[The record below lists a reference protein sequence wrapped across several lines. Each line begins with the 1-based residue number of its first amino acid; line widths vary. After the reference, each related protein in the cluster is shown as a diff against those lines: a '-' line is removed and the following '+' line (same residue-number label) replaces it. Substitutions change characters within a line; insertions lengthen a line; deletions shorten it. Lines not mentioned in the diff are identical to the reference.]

1 MNFCYDDKKLDTVSN
16 AKYRAVS
23 NTNKNETIF
32 EITKREII
40 RKLGMDAV
48 QQNWTDAE
56 KASIHTSLDNMLASP
71 LFAGSPRQQ
80 RFLMYL
86 VTNTLA
92 GEADRLKGYTIA
104 LEVFDRNDDFDPSL
118 DAIVRVEATRLR
130 NKLREYY
137 NTLGQSDAVRIDF
150 PKGGY
155 LLEII
160 LQTVPML
167 ERRTSYNSALN
178 TPRLVEDRPSLVVLP
193 FANIGNDNAKEY
205 FADGVVDSLIAMF
218 SRLSGLFVISRQSSF
233 AYKNTS
239 KTSEQIATELG
250 VRYLLEGSVQHAGN
264 QVRVTAQLADTKNGG
279 HVWSDRY
286 DRELKDVF
294 ALQDELTQ
302 SIVSVLQIK
311 LDGEEAALFGVQA
324 TQNIEAHDTLLR
336 GIATHRKYTQKN
348 TYEAIVIYQS
358 ALALDPNY
366 AAAHAWLARS
376 LSLTWS
382 QKWNADCAVLE
393 LALSHAERA
402 VALDPQSSYAIS
414 MLGWV
419 QLWRK
424 NRDESIAEC
433 RRAVVLDPNNAEAHL
448 FLSLALSAAGLGEE
462 ALYYVEKAK
471 RFSPVAD
478 AFYMFAHGQSY
489 FAQKNYA
496 KAISNYE
503 QGCILNENFK
513 PNHFFLM
520 ITYEVMGMHEQA
532 QKKFETLCELT
543 GSRTEMPN
551 VAIWTDKVLALQ
563 QEEIW
568 QCIVARYA

>member
-1 MNFCYDDKKLDTVSN
+1 
-16 AKYRAVS
+16 
-23 NTNKNETIF
+23 
-32 EITKREII
+32 
-40 RKLGMDAV
+40 MDAID
-48 QQNWTDAE
+48 QQWADAE
-56 KASIHTSLDNMLASP
+56 KDQVRASVASMLASP

-80 RFLMYL
+80 RFLDYL

-92 GEADRLKGYTIA
+92 GNADRLKGYTIA
-104 LEVFDRNDDFDPSL
+104 LEVFDRKDDFDPSL

-137 NTLGQSDAVRIDF
+137 DTLGKLDDIRIDF

-155 LLEII
+155 VLEIS
-160 LQTVPML
+160 LQAAPVL
-167 ERRTSYNSALN
+167 ERRTSSSTPLN
-178 TPRLVEDRPSLVVLP
+178 LPRLIEDRPSLAVLP
-193 FANIGNDNAKEY
+193 FANIGSDNAKEY

-233 AYKNTS
+233 SYKNTS

-264 QVRVTAQLADTKNGG
+264 QVRISAQLVDTQGNAQ
-279 HVWSDRY
+279 VWSDRY
-286 DRELKDVF
+286 DRELKDIFV
-294 ALQDELTQ
+294 LQDELTQ
-302 SIVSVLQIK
+302 SIVSALQIK
-311 LDGEEAALFGVQA
+311 LDGAEATLFGVQA
-324 TQNIEAHDTLLR
+324 TTSIVAHDTLLR
-336 GIATHRKYTQKN
+336 GIAAHRKYTQKTTN
-348 TYEAIVIYQS
+348 EAIVLYQS
-358 ALALDPNY
+358 ALTLDPNY

-382 QKWNADCAVLE
+382 QRWNADAAVLA

-414 MLGWV
+414 MVGWV
-419 QLWRK
+419 QLWRQ
-424 NRDESIAEC
+424 NRDESIAHC

-478 AFYMFAHGQSY
+478 ALYMFAHGQSY
-489 FAQKNYA
+489 YAQKNYA
-496 KAISNYE
+496 KAISIYE
-503 QGCILNENFK
+503 QGCLINENFK

-520 ITYEVMGMHEQA
+520 IAYDVMGMHEKA
-532 QKKFETLCELT
+532 QHTFEILSELT
-543 GSRTEMPN
+543 GSRTAMPN
-551 VAIWTDKVLALQ
+551 IVFWTDKAIALQ
-563 QEEIW
+563 HEEAW
-568 QCIVARYA
+568 QRIVSRYC

>member
-1 MNFCYDDKKLDTVSN
+1 
-16 AKYRAVS
+16 
-23 NTNKNETIF
+23 
-32 EITKREII
+32 
-40 RKLGMDAV
+40 MDAAV
-48 QQNWTDAE
+48 QNWTDAE
-56 KASIHTSLDNMLASP
+56 KANIRASLENMLASP

-80 RFLMYL
+80 RFLIYL

-92 GEADRLKGYTIA
+92 GEANRLKGYTIA
-104 LEVFDRNDDFDPSL
+104 LEVFDRKDDFDPSL

-137 NTLGQSDAVRIDF
+137 DTLGQSDAIRIDF

-155 LLEII
+155 VLEIS
-160 LQTVPML
+160 LQNPPVL
-167 ERRTSYNSALN
+167 ERRTSSNSALN
-178 TPRLVEDRPSLVVLP
+178 TPRLIEDRPSLAVLP
-193 FANIGNDNAKEY
+193 FANIDSDNTKEY
-205 FADGVVDSLIAMF
+205 FADGVVDSLISMF

-233 AYKNTS
+233 AYKNTT

-279 HVWSDRY
+279 HLWSDRY
-286 DRELKDVF
+286 DRELKHVF

-302 SIVSVLQIK
+302 SIVGVLQIK
-311 LDGEEAALFGVQA
+311 LDGEEATLFGVQA
-324 TQNIEAHDTLLR
+324 TNSIEAHDTLLR
-336 GIATHRKYTQKN
+336 GIAAHRKYTQKTTN
-348 TYEAIVIYQS
+348 EAIVLYQS

-382 QKWNADCAVLE
+382 QRWNADCAVLE

-402 VALDPQSSYAIS
+402 AALDSQSSYAIS
-414 MLGWV
+414 ILGWV

-424 NRDESIAEC
+424 NRDESIAQC

-462 ALYYVEKAK
+462 ALYYVEKAR

-478 AFYMFAHGQSY
+478 ALYMFAHAQSY

-496 KAISNYE
+496 KAISIYE
-503 QGCILNENFK
+503 QGCIISENFK

-520 ITYEVMGMHEQA
+520 IAYDVMGRHEEA
-532 QKKFETLCELT
+532 QKKFEILSEMT
-543 GSRTEMPN
+543 GNRKEMPN
-551 VAIWTDKVLALQ
+551 VVIWTDKALAQ
-563 QEEIW
+563 QQTETW
-568 QCIVARYA
+568 QRIVSRYS

>member
-1 MNFCYDDKKLDTVSN
+1 
-16 AKYRAVS
+16 
-23 NTNKNETIF
+23 
-32 EITKREII
+32 
-40 RKLGMDAV
+40 MDAAV
-48 QQNWTDAE
+48 QHWTDAE
-56 KASIHTSLDNMLASP
+56 KANIRTSLENMLASP

-80 RFLMYL
+80 RFLDYL

-104 LEVFDRNDDFDPSL
+104 LEVFDRKDDFDPSL

-137 NTLGQSDAVRIDF
+137 DTLGKLDAIRIDF
-150 PKGGY
+150 PKGTY
-155 LLEII
+155 TLEIS
-160 LQTVPML
+160 LQAAPVL
-167 ERRTSYNSALN
+167 ERRTSSSTPLN
-178 TPRLVEDRPSLVVLP
+178 APRPIEDRPSLAVLP
-193 FANIGNDNAKEY
+193 FANIGIDNTKEY

-233 AYKNTS
+233 AYKNTT
-239 KTSEQIATELG
+239 KTSEQITAELG
-250 VRYLLEGSVQHAGN
+250 VRYLLEGSVQHVGN

-302 SIVSVLQIK
+302 SIVGVLQIK
-311 LDGEEAALFGVQA
+311 LDAEEAALFGIQTTTSIV
-324 TQNIEAHDTLLR
+324 AHDTLLR
-336 GIATHRKYTQKN
+336 GIATHRKYTQKTTN
-348 TYEAIVIYQS
+348 EAIVLYQS

-376 LSLTWS
+376 LCLTWS
-382 QKWNADCAVLE
+382 QRWNADAAVLA
-393 LALSHAERA
+393 LALTHAERA
-402 VALDPQSSYAIS
+402 VALEPQSSYAIS
-414 MLGWV
+414 MVGWV
-419 QLWRK
+419 QLWRQ
-424 NRDESIAEC
+424 NRDESIAHC

-478 AFYMFAHGQSY
+478 AFYLFAHGQSY

-496 KAISNYE
+496 KAISIYE
-503 QGCILNENFK
+503 QGCLINENFK

-520 ITYEVMGMHEQA
+520 IAYDIMGMDVQA
-532 QKKFETLCELT
+532 RHKFEILSELT
-543 GSRTEMPN
+543 GSRTEIPN
-551 VAIWTDKVLALQ
+551 VVIWTDKALVRQ
-563 QEEIW
+563 QEEAW
-568 QCIVARYA
+568 QRIVLRYA

>member
-1 MNFCYDDKKLDTVSN
+1 
-16 AKYRAVS
+16 
-23 NTNKNETIF
+23 
-32 EITKREII
+32 
-40 RKLGMDAV
+40 MDAAV
-48 QQNWTDAE
+48 QHWTEAE
-56 KASIHTSLDNMLASP
+56 KANISASLANMLASP

-80 RFLMYL
+80 RFLIYL
-86 VTNTLA
+86 VTHTLA

-104 LEVFDRNDDFDPSL
+104 LEVFDRKDDFDPSL

-137 NTLGQSDAVRIDF
+137 DTLGKSDAVRIGF
-150 PKGGY
+150 PKGSY
-155 LLEII
+155 VLEIS
-160 LQTVPML
+160 LQALPVL
-167 ERRTSYNSALN
+167 ERRTALN
-178 TPRLVEDRPSLVVLP
+178 IPRLVEDKPSLAVLP
-193 FANIGNDNAKEY
+193 FANIGSDNTKEY

-218 SRLSGLFVISRQSSF
+218 SRLSGLFVISRQSAFS
-233 AYKNTS
+233 YKNTT
-239 KTSEQIATELG
+239 KTSKEIAAELG

-264 QVRVTAQLADTKNGG
+264 QVRVTAQLVDTQNGG
-279 HVWSDRY
+279 HIWSDRF
-286 DRELKDVF
+286 DREMKDVF

-324 TQNIEAHDTLLR
+324 TNSIEAHDTLLR
-336 GIATHRKYTQKN
+336 GIATHRKYTQKTTN
-348 TYEAIVIYQS
+348 EAIVLYQS

-382 QKWNADCAVLE
+382 QRWNADPAVLA

-424 NRDESIAEC
+424 NRDESIAHC
-433 RRAVVLDPNNAEAHL
+433 RRAVVLDPNNAEAHI

-471 RFSPVAD
+471 RFSPVED

-496 KAISNYE
+496 KAISIFE
-503 QGCILNENFK
+503 QGCIINEHFK

-520 ITYEVMGMHEQA
+520 IAYDVMGMYEQA
-532 QKKFETLCELT
+532 QKKFEILSELT
-543 GSRTEMPN
+543 GSRTAMPN
-551 VAIWTDKVLALQ
+551 VVIWTDKALATQ
-563 QEEIW
+563 QETIW
-568 QCIVARYA
+568 QNIVARYA

>member
-1 MNFCYDDKKLDTVSN
+1 MN
-16 AKYRAVS
+16 AV
-23 NTNKNETIF
+23 
-32 EITKREII
+32 
-40 RKLGMDAV
+40 L
-48 QQNWTDAE
+48 QNWTDAE
-56 KASIHTSLDNMLASP
+56 KASIRTSLENMLASA

-80 RFLMYL
+80 RFLEYL

-92 GEADRLKGYTIA
+92 GDAERLKGYTIA
-104 LEVFDRNDDFDPSL
+104 LEVFDRKDDFDPSL

-137 NTLGQSDAVRIDF
+137 DTLGINDAVRIDF
-150 PKGGY
+150 PKGSY
-155 LLEII
+155 VLEIT
-160 LQTVPML
+160 LLQSQTVKPL
-167 ERRTSYNSALN
+167 AAATN
-178 TPRLVEDRPSLVVLP
+178 TPRLIEDKPSLVVLP
-193 FANIGNDNAKEY
+193 FANIGVDNTKEY
-205 FADGVVDSLIAMF
+205 FADGVGDSLIAMF

-233 AYKNTS
+233 SYKNTT

-264 QVRVTAQLADTKNGG
+264 QVRVTAQLVDAQNGG
-279 HVWSDRY
+279 HVWSERF

-302 SIVSVLQIK
+302 RIVSVLQIK
-311 LDGEEAALFGVQA
+311 LDGAEAALFGVQA
-324 TQNIEAHDTLLR
+324 THSIEAHDTLLR
-336 GIATHRKYTQKN
+336 GIATHRKYTQKTTN
-348 TYEAIVIYQS
+348 EAIVLYQS
-358 ALALDPNY
+358 ALVLDPHY

-382 QKWNADCAVLE
+382 QKWNTDSAVLE

-402 VALDPQSSYAIS
+402 TVLDPQSSFAIS

-424 NRDESIAEC
+424 NRDESIAQC
-433 RRAVVLDPNNAEAHL
+433 RRAVVLDPNNAEAHV
-448 FLSLALSAAGLGEE
+448 FLSLALSAAGMGVE
-462 ALYYVEKAK
+462 ALYYVEKAR
-471 RFSPVAD
+471 RFSPIAD

-496 KAISNYE
+496 KAISIFE
-503 QGCILNENFK
+503 QGCMLNENFK

-520 ITYEVMGMHEQA
+520 IAYDVMGMHEQTR
-532 QKKFETLCELT
+532 KKFEALSELT

-551 VAIWTDKVLALQ
+551 VVIWTDKAIAQ
-563 QEEIW
+563 QQVETW
-568 QCIVARYA
+568 QSIVARYS

>member
-1 MNFCYDDKKLDTVSN
+1 MEA
-16 AKYRAVS
+16 AKE
-23 NTNKNETIF
+23 NTISKWTESEKNQV
-32 EITKREII
+32 R
-40 RKLGMDAV
+40 G
-48 QQNWTDAE
+48 
-56 KASIHTSLDNMLASP
+56 SLATMLASP

-80 RFLMYL
+80 RFLIYL

-104 LEVFDRNDDFDPSL
+104 LEVFDRKDDFDPSL

-137 NTLGQSDAVRIDF
+137 DSIGMQDDVRIDF

-155 LLEII
+155 ALEIS
-160 LQTVPML
+160 LHNAPVQ
-167 ERRTSYNSALN
+167 ERRTNYNSALN
-178 TPRLVEDRPSLVVLP
+178 TPRLVEDKPSLAVLP
-193 FANIGNDNAKEY
+193 FANIGIDNSKEY

-233 AYKNTS
+233 AYKNTT

-250 VRYLLEGSVQHAGN
+250 VRYLLQGSVQHADN
-264 QVRVTAQLADTKNGG
+264 QVRVTAQLVDTQNGG
-279 HVWSDRY
+279 HVWSDRF

-302 SIVSVLQIK
+302 TIVGVLQIK

-324 TQNIEAHDTLLR
+324 TNSIQAHDTLLR
-336 GIATHRKYTQKN
+336 GIATHRKYTQKTTN
-348 TYEAIVIYQS
+348 EAIVLYQS

-366 AAAHAWLARS
+366 AAAHAWLARA

-382 QKWNADCAVLE
+382 QKWNANCAVLE

-402 VALDPQSSYAIS
+402 VELDPQSSYAIS

-419 QLWRK
+419 QIWRK
-424 NRDESIAEC
+424 NRDEAIAEC

-478 AFYMFAHGQSY
+478 VLYIFANAQCY

-496 KAISNYE
+496 KAISIYE
-503 QGCILNENFK
+503 QGCIISENFK

-520 ITYEVMGMHEQA
+520 IAYEVMGKHEEA
-532 QKKFETLCELT
+532 QKKFEILSELT
-543 GSRTEMPN
+543 GNRTEMPN
-551 VAIWTDKVLALQ
+551 VVIWTDKALAQ
-563 QEEIW
+563 QQAAIW
-568 QCIVARYA
+568 QSIVSRYA

>member
-16 AKYRAVS
+16 AKYCAVS
-23 NTNKNETIF
+23 NTNKNETIS
-32 EITKREII
+32 KII

-48 QQNWTDAE
+48 LQNWTDAE
-56 KASIHTSLDNMLASP
+56 KVSIRTSLENMLASA

-80 RFLMYL
+80 RFLDYL
-86 VTNTLA
+86 VISTLA

-104 LEVFDRNDDFDPSL
+104 LEVFDRKDNFDSSL

-137 NTLGQSDAVRIDF
+137 DTLGKDDAIRIDF

-155 LLEII
+155 ALEIS
-160 LQTVPML
+160 LQTAPAL
-167 ERRTSYNSALN
+167 ERRTHNNSALN
-178 TPRLVEDRPSLVVLP
+178 TPRLVEDRPSLAVLP
-193 FANIGNDNAKEY
+193 FANIDSDNTKEY
-205 FADGVVDSLIAMF
+205 FADGVVDSLISMF

-233 AYKNTS
+233 SYKNTS

-250 VRYLLEGSVQHAGN
+250 VRYLLEGSVQHSGN

-324 TQNIEAHDTLLR
+324 TNSIEAHDTLLR
-336 GIATHRKYTQKN
+336 GIATHRKYTQKTTN
-348 TYEAIVIYQS
+348 EAIVLYKK

-366 AAAHAWLARS
+366 AGAHAWLARS

-382 QKWNADCAVLE
+382 QRWNADSAVLE

-402 VALDPQSSYAIS
+402 AALDPQSSYAIS

-478 AFYMFAHGQSY
+478 AFYIFAHGQSY

-496 KAISNYE
+496 KAISIFE
-503 QGCILNENFK
+503 QGCIISANFK

-520 ITYEVMGMHEQA
+520 IAYDVMGMHEQA
-532 QKKFETLCELT
+532 QKKFEILSELT
-543 GSRTEMPN
+543 GNRTEIPN
-551 VAIWTDKVLALQ
+551 VVIWTDKALAKQ
-563 QEEIW
+563 QEETW
-568 QCIVARYA
+568 QNIVSRYA

>member
-1 MNFCYDDKKLDTVSN
+1 
-16 AKYRAVS
+16 
-23 NTNKNETIF
+23 
-32 EITKREII
+32 
-40 RKLGMDAV
+40 MDATL
-48 QQNWTDAE
+48 QNWSDAE
-56 KASIHTSLDNMLASP
+56 KASIRASLENMLASP

-80 RFLMYL
+80 RFLDYL

-92 GEADRLKGYTIA
+92 GDSGRLKGYTIA
-104 LEVFDRNDDFDPSL
+104 VEVFDRSSDFDPSL

-137 NTLGQSDAVRIDF
+137 DTSSASHGGKLDNVRIDF

-155 LLEII
+155 ALEIS
-160 LQTVPML
+160 LQALPVL
-167 ERRTSYNSALN
+167 ERRTALN
-178 TPRLVEDRPSLVVLP
+178 VPRLVEDRPSLAVLP
-193 FANIGNDNAKEY
+193 FANIGSDNTKEY

-218 SRLSGLFVISRQSSF
+218 SRLSGLFVISRQSAFS
-233 AYKNTS
+233 YKSTTKAS
-239 KTSEQIATELG
+239 KEIAAELG

-264 QVRVTAQLADTKNGG
+264 QVRVTAQLVDTQNGG
-279 HVWSDRY
+279 HIWSDRF
-286 DRELKDVF
+286 DREMKDVF

-324 TQNIEAHDTLLR
+324 TNSIEAHDTLLR
-336 GIATHRKYTQKN
+336 GIATHRKYTQKTTN
-348 TYEAIVIYQS
+348 EAIVLYQS

-382 QKWNADCAVLE
+382 QRWNADAAVLT

-424 NRDESIAEC
+424 NRDESIAHC

-448 FLSLALSAAGLGEE
+448 FLSLTLSAAGLGEE

-496 KAISNYE
+496 KAISIFE
-503 QGCILNENFK
+503 QGCIINEHFK

-520 ITYEVMGMHEQA
+520 IAYDVMGMHEEA
-532 QKKFETLCELT
+532 QKKFEVLSELT

-551 VAIWTDKVLALQ
+551 VVIWTDKALATQ
-563 QEEIW
+563 QAETW
-568 QCIVARYA
+568 QRIVSRYA

>member
-1 MNFCYDDKKLDTVSN
+1 
-16 AKYRAVS
+16 
-23 NTNKNETIF
+23 
-32 EITKREII
+32 
-40 RKLGMDAV
+40 MDAAV
-48 QQNWTDAE
+48 QHWTEAE
-56 KASIHTSLDNMLASP
+56 KANISASLANMLASP

-80 RFLMYL
+80 RFLIYL
-86 VTNTLA
+86 VTHTLA

-104 LEVFDRNDDFDPSL
+104 LEVFDRKDDFDPSL

-137 NTLGQSDAVRIDF
+137 DTLGKSDAVRIGF
-150 PKGGY
+150 PKGSY
-155 LLEII
+155 ALEIS
-160 LQTVPML
+160 LQALPVL
-167 ERRTSYNSALN
+167 ERRTALN
-178 TPRLVEDRPSLVVLP
+178 IPRLVEDKPSLAVLP
-193 FANIGNDNAKEY
+193 FANIGSDNTKEY

-218 SRLSGLFVISRQSSF
+218 SRLSGLFVISRQSAFS
-233 AYKNTS
+233 YKNTT
-239 KTSEQIATELG
+239 KTSKEIAAELG

-264 QVRVTAQLADTKNGG
+264 QVRVTAQLVDTQNGG
-279 HVWSDRY
+279 HIWSDRF

-294 ALQDELTQ
+294 SLQDELTQ

-324 TQNIEAHDTLLR
+324 TNSIEAHDTLLR
-336 GIATHRKYTQKN
+336 GIATHRKYTQKTTN
-348 TYEAIVIYQS
+348 EAIVLYQS

-382 QKWNADCAVLE
+382 QRWNADPAVLA

-424 NRDESIAEC
+424 NRDESIAHC
-433 RRAVVLDPNNAEAHL
+433 RRAVVLDPNNAEAHI

-471 RFSPVAD
+471 RFSPVED

-496 KAISNYE
+496 KAISIFE
-503 QGCILNENFK
+503 QGCIINEHFK

-520 ITYEVMGMHEQA
+520 IAYDVMGMYEQA
-532 QKKFETLCELT
+532 QKKFEILSELT
-543 GSRTEMPN
+543 GSRTAMPN
-551 VAIWTDKVLALQ
+551 VVIWTDKALATQ
-563 QEEIW
+563 QETIW
-568 QCIVARYA
+568 QNIVARYA

>member
-1 MNFCYDDKKLDTVSN
+1 
-16 AKYRAVS
+16 
-23 NTNKNETIF
+23 
-32 EITKREII
+32 
-40 RKLGMDAV
+40 MDAAV
-48 QQNWTDAE
+48 QNWTDAE
-56 KASIHTSLDNMLASP
+56 KANIRASLENMLASP

-80 RFLMYL
+80 RFLDYL

-92 GEADRLKGYTIA
+92 GNAERLKGYTIA
-104 LEVFDRNDDFDPSL
+104 LEVFDRKDDFDPSL

-137 NTLGQSDAVRIDF
+137 DTLGQSETIRIDF

-155 LLEII
+155 ALEIS
-160 LQTVPML
+160 LQTAPAL
-167 ERRTSYNSALN
+167 ERRTYNNSALN
-178 TPRLVEDRPSLVVLP
+178 TPRLVEDRPSLAVLP
-193 FANIGNDNAKEY
+193 FANIGSDNTKEY

-218 SRLSGLFVISRQSSF
+218 SRLSGLFVISRQSAFS
-233 AYKNTS
+233 YKNTS
-239 KTSEQIATELG
+239 KTSEQIAAELG
-250 VRYLLEGSVQHAGN
+250 VRYLLEGSVQHAGK

-279 HVWSDRY
+279 HVWSDRF

-302 SIVSVLQIK
+302 NIVSVLQIK

-324 TQNIEAHDTLLR
+324 TNSIEAHDSLLR
-336 GIATHRKYTQKN
+336 GIATHRKYTQKTTN
-348 TYEAIVIYQS
+348 EAIILYEK

-376 LSLTWS
+376 LALTWS
-382 QKWNADCAVLE
+382 QRWNTDAAVLE

-402 VALDPQSSYAIS
+402 ALLDPQSSYAIS
-414 MLGWV
+414 ILGWV
-419 QLWRK
+419 QLWRQ

-478 AFYMFAHGQSY
+478 ALYMYAHGQTY

-496 KAISNYE
+496 KAISIFE
-503 QGCILNENFK
+503 QGCILSENFK

-520 ITYEVMGMHEQA
+520 IAYDVMGMHEQA
-532 QKKFETLCELT
+532 QKKFEILSELT
-543 GSRTEMPN
+543 GSRTVMPN
-551 VAIWTDKVLALQ
+551 VVIWTDKALALQ
-563 QEEIW
+563 QTETW
-568 QCIVARYA
+568 QRIVSRYA

>member
-1 MNFCYDDKKLDTVSN
+1 
-16 AKYRAVS
+16 
-23 NTNKNETIF
+23 
-32 EITKREII
+32 
-40 RKLGMDAV
+40 MDAAL
-48 QQNWTDAE
+48 QNWTDAE
-56 KASIHTSLDNMLASP
+56 KANIRASLENMLAST
-71 LFAGSPRQQ
+71 LFTGSPRQQ
-80 RFLMYL
+80 RFLDYL
-86 VTNTLA
+86 VSNTLA
-92 GEADRLKGYTIA
+92 GDADRLKGYTIA
-104 LEVFDRNDDFDPSL
+104 LEVFDRKDDFDPSL

-137 NTLGQSDAVRIDF
+137 DTLGKDDAIRINF

-155 LLEII
+155 ALEISM
-160 LQTVPML
+160 QTAPVL
-167 ERRTSYNSALN
+167 ERRTSNNTALN
-178 TPRLVEDRPSLVVLP
+178 TPRLVEDRPSLAVLP
-193 FANIGNDNAKEY
+193 FANIGSDNTKEY

-218 SRLSGLFVISRQSSF
+218 SRLSGLFVISRQSAFS
-233 AYKNTS
+233 YKNTS

-279 HVWSDRY
+279 HIWSDRY

-302 SIVSVLQIK
+302 SIVGVLQIK

-324 TQNIEAHDTLLR
+324 TNSIEAHDTLLR
-336 GIATHRKYTQKN
+336 GIATHRKYTQKTSN
-348 TYEAIVIYQS
+348 EAIVLYEK

-366 AAAHAWLARS
+366 AAAHAWLAR
-376 LSLTWS
+376 LLALTWS

-393 LALSHAERA
+393 SALSHAQRA
-402 VALDPQSSYAIS
+402 AELDPQSSYAIS

-424 NRDESIAEC
+424 NRDESIAQC
-433 RRAVVLDPNNAEAHL
+433 RRSVVLDPNNAEAHL

-478 AFYMFAHGQSY
+478 ALYMFAHAQSY

-496 KAISNYE
+496 KAISIFE
-503 QGCILNENFK
+503 QGCVLSENFK

-520 ITYEVMGMHEQA
+520 IAYDVMGRHEEA
-532 QKKFETLCELT
+532 QKKFETLSELT

-551 VAIWTDKVLALQ
+551 VVIWTNKALALQ
-563 QEEIW
+563 QAEAW
-568 QCIVARYA
+568 QRIIARYA

>member
-1 MNFCYDDKKLDTVSN
+1 
-16 AKYRAVS
+16 
-23 NTNKNETIF
+23 
-32 EITKREII
+32 
-40 RKLGMDAV
+40 MDAV
-48 QQNWTDAE
+48 LQHWTDAE
-56 KASIHTSLDNMLASP
+56 KASIRASLENMLASP

-80 RFLMYL
+80 RFLDYL

-92 GEADRLKGYTIA
+92 GNADRLKGYTIA
-104 LEVFDRNDDFDPSL
+104 LEVFDRKDDFDPSL

-137 NTLGQSDAVRIDF
+137 DTIGAQDNVRIDF
-150 PKGGY
+150 PKGSY
-155 LLEII
+155 VLEIS
-160 LQTVPML
+160 LQAAPVL
-167 ERRTSYNSALN
+167 ESRAASTPLN
-178 TPRLVEDRPSLVVLP
+178 IPRMIEDKPSLAVLP
-193 FANIGNDNAKEY
+193 FANIGFNNEKEY

-233 AYKNTS
+233 SYKNTA
-239 KTSEQIATELG
+239 KTSEQIAAELG
-250 VRYLLEGSVQHAGN
+250 VRYMLEGSVQHAGN
-264 QVRVTAQLADTKNGG
+264 QVRVAAQLVDTQHGG
-279 HVWSDRY
+279 QLWSDRY

-311 LDGEEAALFGVQA
+311 LDGAEAALFGVQA
-324 TQNIEAHDTLLR
+324 TNSIEAHDTLLR
-336 GIATHRKYTQKN
+336 GIATHRKYTQKTTN
-348 TYEAIVIYQS
+348 EAIVLYQS
-358 ALALDPNY
+358 ALTLDPNY

-382 QKWNADCAVLE
+382 QKWNTDCAVLE

-402 VALDPQSSYAIS
+402 AELDPQSSYAIS

-424 NRDESIAEC
+424 NRDESIAQC

-478 AFYMFAHGQSY
+478 AFYIFAHGQSY

-496 KAISNYE
+496 KAISIFE
-503 QGCILNENFK
+503 QGCIINANFK

-520 ITYEVMGMHEQA
+520 IAYDVMGRHEEA
-532 QKKFETLCELT
+532 QKKFEILSAMT

-551 VAIWTDKVLALQ
+551 VVIWTDKALALQ

>member
-1 MNFCYDDKKLDTVSN
+1 
-16 AKYRAVS
+16 
-23 NTNKNETIF
+23 
-32 EITKREII
+32 
-40 RKLGMDAV
+40 MDAAV
-48 QQNWTDAE
+48 QNWTDAE
-56 KASIHTSLDNMLASP
+56 KVIISASLENMLASA

-80 RFLMYL
+80 RFLDYL

-104 LEVFDRNDDFDPSL
+104 LEVFDRKDDFDPSL

-137 NTLGQSDAVRIDF
+137 DTLGKDEVIRIGF

-155 LLEII
+155 ALEIS
-160 LQTVPML
+160 LQTAPAL
-167 ERRTSYNSALN
+167 ERRTHNHSALN
-178 TPRLVEDRPSLVVLP
+178 IPRLIEDRPSLAVLP
-193 FANIGNDNAKEY
+193 FANIGSDNAKEY

-239 KTSEQIATELG
+239 KTSEQIAAELG
-250 VRYLLEGSVQHAGN
+250 VRYLLEGSVQHVDN
-264 QVRVTAQLADTKNGG
+264 QVRVTAQLVDTQGNAQ
-279 HVWSDRY
+279 VWSERF

-302 SIVSVLQIK
+302 SIVGVLQIK
-311 LDGEEAALFGVQA
+311 LDGAEAALFGVQA
-324 TQNIEAHDTLLR
+324 TNSIEAHDTLLR
-336 GIATHRKYTQKN
+336 GIATHRKYTQKTTN
-348 TYEAIVIYQS
+348 EAIVLYQS

-382 QKWNADCAVLE
+382 QRWNADPAVLE

-402 VALDPQSSYAIS
+402 AALDPQSSYAIS
-414 MLGWV
+414 ILGWV

-424 NRDESIAEC
+424 NRDESIAQC

-478 AFYMFAHGQSY
+478 ALYLFAHGQSY
-489 FAQKNYA
+489 YAQKNYV
-496 KAISNYE
+496 KAIAIYE
-503 QGCILNENFK
+503 QGCLINENFK

-520 ITYEVMGMHEQA
+520 IAYDVMGMHEKA
-532 QKKFETLCELT
+532 QHKFEILSELT
-543 GSRTEMPN
+543 GSRTAMPN
-551 VAIWTDKVLALQ
+551 VVIWTDKAIALQ
-563 QEEIW
+563 HEEAW
-568 QCIVARYA
+568 QRIVSRYA

>member
-1 MNFCYDDKKLDTVSN
+1 
-16 AKYRAVS
+16 
-23 NTNKNETIF
+23 
-32 EITKREII
+32 
-40 RKLGMDAV
+40 MDAAV
-48 QQNWTDAE
+48 PQWTESE
-56 KASIHTSLDNMLASP
+56 KDQVRASLAMLQASP

-80 RFLMYL
+80 RFLDYL

-92 GEADRLKGYTIA
+92 GNANRLKGYTIA
-104 LEVFDRNDDFDPSL
+104 VEVFDRKEDFDPSL

-137 NTLGQSDAVRIDF
+137 DTLGKNDAVRIDF

-155 LLEII
+155 VLEIA
-160 LQTVPML
+160 LQQGNAVKPIAAA
-167 ERRTSYNSALN
+167 SAL
-178 TPRLVEDRPSLVVLP
+178 RLIEDKPSLAILP
-193 FANIGNDNAKEY
+193 FVNIGVDNTKEY
-205 FADGVVDSLIAMF
+205 FADGVVDSLISMF

-233 AYKNTS
+233 SYKNTS
-239 KTSEQIATELG
+239 KTSEEIAAELG
-250 VRYLLEGSVQHAGN
+250 VRYLLEGSVQHAAN
-264 QVRVTAQLADTKNGG
+264 QVRVTAQLVDAKNGG
-279 HVWSDRY
+279 QVWSDRF

-324 TQNIEAHDTLLR
+324 TNSIEAHDTLLR
-336 GIATHRKYTQKN
+336 GIATHRKYTEKTTN
-348 TYEAIVIYQS
+348 EAIVLYKK
-358 ALALDPNY
+358 ALALDPDY

-376 LSLTWS
+376 LTLTWS
-382 QKWNADCAVLE
+382 QKWNADPAVLE

-402 VALDPQSSYAIS
+402 AELDPQSSYAIS
-414 MLGWV
+414 MVGWV
-419 QLWRK
+419 QLWRR

-462 ALYYVEKAK
+462 ALCYVEKAK

-496 KAISNYE
+496 KAISVFE
-503 QGCILNENFK
+503 QGCILSANFK
-513 PNHFFLM
+513 PNHFF
-520 ITYEVMGMHEQA
+520 
-532 QKKFETLCELT
+532 
-543 GSRTEMPN
+543 
-551 VAIWTDKVLALQ
+551 
-563 QEEIW
+563 
-568 QCIVARYA
+568 

>member
-1 MNFCYDDKKLDTVSN
+1 
-16 AKYRAVS
+16 
-23 NTNKNETIF
+23 
-32 EITKREII
+32 
-40 RKLGMDAV
+40 MDATV
-48 QQNWTDAE
+48 QHWTEAE
-56 KASIHTSLDNMLASP
+56 KANISASLANMLASP

-80 RFLMYL
+80 RFLIYL
-86 VTNTLA
+86 VTHTLA

-104 LEVFDRNDDFDPSL
+104 LEVFDRKDDFDPSL

-137 NTLGQSDAVRIDF
+137 DTLGKSDAVRIGF
-150 PKGGY
+150 PKGSY
-155 LLEII
+155 ALEIS
-160 LQTVPML
+160 LQALPVL
-167 ERRTSYNSALN
+167 ERRTALN
-178 TPRLVEDRPSLVVLP
+178 IPRLVEDKPSLAVLP
-193 FANIGNDNAKEY
+193 FANIGSDNTKEY

-218 SRLSGLFVISRQSSF
+218 SRLSGLFVISRQSAFS
-233 AYKNTS
+233 YKNTT
-239 KTSEQIATELG
+239 KTSKEIAAELG

-264 QVRVTAQLADTKNGG
+264 QVRVTAQLVDTQNGG
-279 HVWSDRY
+279 HIWSDRF

-294 ALQDELTQ
+294 SLQDELTQ

-324 TQNIEAHDTLLR
+324 TNSIEAHDTLLR
-336 GIATHRKYTQKN
+336 GIATHRKYTQKTTN
-348 TYEAIVIYQS
+348 EAIVLYQS

-382 QKWNADCAVLE
+382 QRWNADPAVLA

-424 NRDESIAEC
+424 NRDESIAHC
-433 RRAVVLDPNNAEAHL
+433 RRAVVLDPNNAEAHI

-471 RFSPVAD
+471 RFSPVED

-496 KAISNYE
+496 KAISIFE
-503 QGCILNENFK
+503 QGCIINEHFK

-520 ITYEVMGMHEQA
+520 IAYDVMGMYEQA
-532 QKKFETLCELT
+532 QKKFEILSELT
-543 GSRTEMPN
+543 GSRTAMPN
-551 VAIWTDKVLALQ
+551 VVIWTDKALATQ
-563 QEEIW
+563 QETIW
-568 QCIVARYA
+568 QNIVARYA